1 MMQINYFPGRLRL
14 RDPALRDEAI
24 RSAALDVLHSICPAA
39 DPKYNEKTGSVL
51 ITYDPDGVPLERLQ
65 TLVPVLK
72 KLRQKLASY
81 SEKNRGDILSDIA
94 QIKSIVDSWSGSA

>member
-24 RSAALDVLHSICPAA
+24 RTAALAVLHSICPAA

-51 ITYDPDGVPLERLQ
+51 ITYDPDSVPLERLQ
-65 TLVPVLK
+65 TLVPDLQ
-72 KLRQKLASY
+72 KLRQKIAVY
-81 SEKNRGDILSDIA
+81 SEKNRDDILSDIA
-94 QIKSIVDSWSGSA
+94 RIRSIIDSWGG

>member
-24 RSAALDVLHSICPAA
+24 RSAALAVLHSICPAA
-39 DPKYNEKTGSVL
+39 DSKYNEKTGSVL
-51 ITYDPDGVPLERLQ
+51 VTYDPADVPLERLQ
-65 TLVPVLK
+65 ALVPALK
-72 KLRQKLASY
+72 KLRQKVAVY

-94 QIKSIVDSWSGSA
+94 RIQSIIDSWKA

>member
-39 DPKYNEKTGSVL
+39 DSKYNEKTGSVL
-51 ITYDPDGVPLERLQ
+51 VTYDPADVPLERLQ
-65 TLVPVLK
+65 ALVPALK
-72 KLRQKLASY
+72 KLRQKVAGY

-94 QIKSIVDSWSGSA
+94 RIQSIIDSWKA

>member
-24 RSAALDVLHSICPAA
+24 RTAALAVLHSICPAA

-51 ITYDPDGVPLERLQ
+51 ITYDPDSVPLERLQ
-65 TLVPVLK
+65 TLVPDLQ
-72 KLRQKLASY
+72 KLRQKLAVY
-81 SEKNRGDILSDIA
+81 SEKNRDDILSDIA
-94 QIKSIVDSWSGSA
+94 RIRSIIDSWGG

>member
-24 RSAALDVLHSICPAA
+24 RTAALAVLHSICPAA

-51 ITYDPDGVPLERLQ
+51 ITYDPDSVPLERLQ
-65 TLVPVLK
+65 TLVPDLQK
-72 KLRQKLASY
+72 IRQKIAVY
-81 SEKNRGDILSDIA
+81 SENNRDDILSDIA
-94 QIKSIVDSWSGSA
+94 RIRSIIDSWGG

>member
-24 RSAALDVLHSICPAA
+24 RTAALAVLHSICPAA

-51 ITYDPDGVPLERLQ
+51 ITYDPDSVPLERLQ
-65 TLVPVLK
+65 TLVPDLQ
-72 KLRQKLASY
+72 KLRQKIAVY
-81 SEKNRGDILSDIA
+81 SEKNRDDILSDIA
-94 QIKSIVDSWSGSA
+94 RIRSIIDSWDG